1 MKRKIFGRRE
11 VTPEEEAKY
20 AKINK
25 IDGINEL
32 YEEYNI
38 TNDDILSMVTDMKNY
53 EKYLNSNDNHNGC
66 IDERDIHV
74 SEYIDILLNN
84 REFIRKLTINK

>member
-1 MKRKIFGRRE
+1 MIFGRRE
-11 VTPEEEAKY
+11 ITPEEEAKY

-38 TNDDILSMVTDMKNY
+38 TKEDIEDAKQELENNVL
-53 EKYLNSNDNHNGC
+53 EKGQNINIEKDK
-66 IDERDIHV
+66 DIK
-74 SEYIDILLNN
+74 E
-84 REFIRKLTINK
+84 EFEI

>member
-38 TNDDILSMVTDMKNY
+38 TNDDIKNAKEELESNIL
-53 EKYLNSNDNHNGC
+53 EKEQDSK
-66 IDERDIHV
+66 DIYK
-74 SEYIDILLNN
+74 EKEKE
-84 REFIRKLTINK
+84 EFEIE

>member
-1 MKRKIFGRRE
+1 MKILILKKIRAIFGRRE
-11 VTPEEEAKY
+11 ITPEEEAKY

-38 TNDDILSMVTDMKNY
+38 TKKDI
-53 EKYLNSNDNHNGC
+53 EKAKEELENNILEKEQDVQ
-66 IDERDIHV
+66 DRDK
-74 SEYIDILLNN
+74 EKEQE
-84 REFIRKLTINK
+84 EFEIE

>member
-1 MKRKIFGRRE
+1 MKREIFGRRE

-38 TNDDILSMVTDMKNY
+38 TKEDIENVKQELESNIL
-53 EKYLNSNDNHNGC
+53 EKEQNISIEKDK
-66 IDERDIHV
+66 DIK
-74 SEYIDILLNN
+74 E
-84 REFIRKLTINK
+84 EFEI

>member
-1 MKRKIFGRRE
+1 MIFGRRE

-25 IDGINEL
+25 INEL

-38 TNDDILSMVTDMKNY
+38 TNDDIKNAKEELESNIL
-53 EKYLNSNDNHNGC
+53 EKKQGLK
-66 IDERDIHV
+66 DIYK
-74 SEYIDILLNN
+74 EKEQE
-84 REFIRKLTINK
+84 EFEIE

>member
-1 MKRKIFGRRE
+1 MKIQTLKMKRKIFGRRE

-38 TNDDILSMVTDMKNY
+38 TKEDI
-53 EKYLNSNDNHNGC
+53 EKAKEELESNILEKEQNINIEKDK
-66 IDERDIHV
+66 DIK
-74 SEYIDILLNN
+74 E
-84 REFIRKLTINK
+84 EFEI

>member
-20 AKINK
+20 SKINK

-38 TNDDILSMVTDMKNY
+38 TKEDIENAKEELESNIL
-53 EKYLNSNDNHNGC
+53 EKEQNINIEKDK
-66 IDERDIHV
+66 DIK
-74 SEYIDILLNN
+74 E
-84 REFIRKLTINK
+84 EFEI

>member
-1 MKRKIFGRRE
+1 MKIQTLKKIREIFGRRE

-20 AKINK
+20 SKINK

-38 TNDDILSMVTDMKNY
+38 TKEDIARSKEELESNVL
-53 EKYLNSNDNHNGC
+53 EKEQKISIEKDK
-66 IDERDIHV
+66 DIK
-74 SEYIDILLNN
+74 EKIEI
-84 REFIRKLTINK
+84 

>member
-11 VTPEEEAKY
+11 ITPEEEAKY

-38 TNDDILSMVTDMKNY
+38 TKEDIEDAKQELENNVL
-53 EKYLNSNDNHNGC
+53 EKGQNINIEKDK
-66 IDERDIHV
+66 DIK
-74 SEYIDILLNN
+74 E
-84 REFIRKLTINK
+84 EFEI

>member
-1 MKRKIFGRRE
+1 MKILILNKIRAIFGRRE
-11 VTPEEEAKY
+11 ITPEEEAKY

-38 TNDDILSMVTDMKNY
+38 TKKDIKKAKEELENNILKKEQDVQDRDK
-53 EKYLNSNDNHNGC
+53 EK
-66 IDERDIHV
+66 EQ
-74 SEYIDILLNN
+74 E
-84 REFIRKLTINK
+84 EFEIE

>member
-1 MKRKIFGRRE
+1 MKIQILKKIRKIFGRRE

-38 TNDDILSMVTDMKNY
+38 TKEDMEKAKEELENNIL
-53 EKYLNSNDNHNGC
+53 EKEEN
-66 IDERDIHV
+66 
-74 SEYIDILLNN
+74 IDIEKDKDIKE
-84 REFIRKLTINK
+84 EFEIE

>member
-38 TNDDILSMVTDMKNY
+38 TKEDI
-53 EKYLNSNDNHNGC
+53 EKAKEELENNILEKEENINIEKDK
-66 IDERDIHV
+66 DIK
-74 SEYIDILLNN
+74 E
-84 REFIRKLTINK
+84 EFEI

>member
-1 MKRKIFGRRE
+1 MKILILKKIRAIFGRRE
-11 VTPEEEAKY
+11 ITPEEESKY

-38 TNDDILSMVTDMKNY
+38 TKEDIENAKQELESNVL
-53 EKYLNSNDNHNGC
+53 EKEQDSQDRH
-66 IDERDIHV
+66 
-74 SEYIDILLNN
+74 IDI
-84 REFIRKLTINK
+84 EKE

>member
-20 AKINK
+20 SKINK
-25 IDGINEL
+25 IDWINEL

-38 TNDDILSMVTDMKNY
+38 TKEDIENAKEELESNIL
-53 EKYLNSNDNHNGC
+53 EKEQNINIEKDK
-66 IDERDIHV
+66 DIK
-74 SEYIDILLNN
+74 E
-84 REFIRKLTINK
+84 EFEI